1 MHLDAAS
8 ALLST
13 LDMAAV
19 PSATEN
25 AHDCPPNGHATGVNI
40 PVHLLSDGERS
51 AFEFFLGFYAYTLV
65 NATATFG
72 LTPQTASMIHRI
84 PFMFSPHRNKF
95 KLLRGCEDWIML
107 TILDI
112 VTLRDWKEKALQAG
126 RLSIRELNSRA
137 AVIEEKLQEGAARS
151 SLPEASPMAEDGNN
165 RRRST
170 TPSTPPT
177 PSLPSEIFE
186 EEVRMM
192 TSTFIHGALVFL
204 NVVVSGFYPNILEI
218 RTSVLKT
225 LTALEYMRAHSVVNI
240 PSWPYLVAGCLAQ
253 ETEYPRFRALVTPF
267 VPGKVPL
274 VMTMWSLEVLEE
286 CWKVRASQ
294 PEEQET
300 CSWVTA
306 MRNGGTR
313 YLLL

>member
-1 MHLDAAS
+1 MIDAAS

-13 LDMAAV
+13 LDMAVV

-25 AHDCPPNGHATGVNI
+25 GNDAPPNSHATGANI
-40 PVHLLSDGERS
+40 PVHLLSDGQRS
-51 AFEFFLGFYAYTLV
+51 AFEFFLGFYAFTFV

-72 LTPQTASMIHRI
+72 LTPQTANMIHRI
-84 PFMFSPHRNKF
+84 PFMFPPHGNKLKF
-95 KLLRGCEDWIML
+95 LRGCEDWTML
-107 TILDI
+107 IILDI
-112 VTLRDWKEKALQAG
+112 VILRDWKEKALQAG

-137 AVIEEKLQEGAARS
+137 ALIEEKLQEGITRS
-151 SLPEASPMAEDGNN
+151 SLSKTSATAADDNN

-192 TSTFIHGALVFL
+192 TSSFIHGALVFL
-204 NVVVSGFYPNILEI
+204 NVVVSGFYPNITEI
-218 RTSVLKT
+218 KSSVLET
-225 LTALEYMRAHSVVNI
+225 LTALEYMRARSVVNI
-240 PSWPYLVAGCLAQ
+240 PSWPYFVAGCLAQ

-306 MRNGGTR
+306 MKNRGTR